1 MQISWPA
8 REGNQID
15 LIFRKQVKLWLDPEE
30 ATSHKYIKYIKV
42 RKIVGE
48 LDSTLRLSSKL

>member
-15 LIFRKQVKLWLDPEE
+15 LIFRKQVKLWLDSEE
-30 ATSHKYIKYIKV
+30 ATSHKYIKV

-48 LDSTLRLSSKL
+48 LDSTFRLSSKL